1 MTRGELVIW
10 ASAAGIERDAY
21 SFEGGHPSEALVL
34 DQRGALWAV
43 YYSERGFER
52 DVSIFGQERE
62 ALNDMRIRLERIVP
76 TAGGRDAD

>member
-1 MTRGELVIW
+1 LSRDDLVAW

-34 DQRGALWAV
+34 DRRGALWAV

-52 DVSIFGQERE
+52 DVSMFGQERD
-62 ALNDMRIRLERIVP
+62 ALNYMRTRLEQIVP
-76 TAGGRDAD
+76 TAGGHDAV